1 MQGAYRRSLCALQ
14 ICSLEHEQG
23 LFELLIVQHGS
34 SHTSVG
40 VGAASGDLGS
50 ATGLLGV
57 GASSCTDIKCEGI
70 DPCQAAG
77 MIIYEDAPKVATV
90 QCMIH
95 LGTEVHGHV
104 LCKQMASL
112 PIML

>member
-1 MQGAYRRSLCALQ
+1 MPLAC
-14 ICSLEHEQG
+14 LEWAPRPVS
-23 LFELLIVQHGS
+23 I
-34 SHTSVG
+34 
-40 VGAASGDLGS
+40 
-50 ATGLLGV
+50 
-57 GASSCTDIKCEGI
+57 IKCEGI

-112 PIML
+112 PVML